1 MQLKAMPKLS
11 ERLIYIRKLYNL
23 SQVELAQKA
32 GTTQQAIQQAEKGK
46 ARQPRYLNRLAA
58 ALDIPVEW
66 LIFGEAQTV
75 EPALMPKSV
84 KDAVKGFEEKSSE
97 ILDNFY
103 AMPEKDQKLI
113 LELMKARQ
121 EK

>member
-1 MQLKAMPKLS
+1 MPKLS
-11 ERLIYIRKLYNL
+11 ERLIYIRKYYNL
-23 SQVELAQKA
+23 SQVDLAEKA

-46 ARQPRYLNRLAA
+46 ARQPRYLNRLATV
-58 ALDIPVEW
+58 LELPVEW
-66 LIFGEAQTV
+66 VVFGEESGST
-75 EPALMPKSV
+75 KSSSSKFV
-84 KDAVKGFEEKSSE
+84 QGFEEKSSE